1 MNTNSNTYTIVYSAV
16 IVVVVAFL
24 LAFVSQT
31 LKPQQDANVAVDKQ
45 KQLLYALNQDHNIS
59 NEQAASLYKQLVVA
73 DDVIDA
79 NGKVTENGTPG
90 GTDHG
95 FKLNSADA
103 KAGKLALYRCK
114 VDGKDKYIIPV
125 YGMGLW
131 GGISGYIAINEDKAT
146 VYGAYF
152 NHEGETAGLGAE
164 IKDNANWQKMFQ
176 GKHLFKEGQTGIALS
191 VSKKVSD
198 PNTEVDA
205 VTGATLTSNG
215 VSEMLHEGLAPYVK
229 FLNEK

>member
-1 MNTNSNTYTIVYSAV
+1 
-16 IVVVVAFL
+16 
-24 LAFVSQT
+24 
-31 LKPQQDANVAVDKQ
+31 
-45 KQLLYALNQDHNIS
+45 
-59 NEQAASLYKQLVVA
+59 
-73 DDVIDA
+73 
-79 NGKVTENGTPG
+79 
-90 GTDHG
+90 
-95 FKLNSADA
+95 
-103 KAGKLALYRCK
+103 
-114 VDGKDKYIIPV
+114 
-125 YGMGLW
+125 MGLW

-164 IKDNANWQKMFQ
+164 IKDNANWQKKFQ
-176 GKHLFKEGQTGIALS
+176 CKHLFKEGQTGIALS

-198 PNTEVDA
+198 PDTEVDA